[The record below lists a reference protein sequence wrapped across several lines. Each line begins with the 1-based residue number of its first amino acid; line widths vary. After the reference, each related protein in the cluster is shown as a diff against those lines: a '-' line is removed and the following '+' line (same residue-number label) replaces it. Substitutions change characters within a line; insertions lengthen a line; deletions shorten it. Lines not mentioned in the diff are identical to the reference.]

1 MLVQQYLLPYL
12 RVLNMKTLLNFIEKH
27 KEYFK
32 KIARF
37 TIVFVAYI
45 LLTKDNFN
53 FVNTLITSIFGMII
67 PDTK

>member
-1 MLVQQYLLPYL
+1 
-12 RVLNMKTLLNFIEKH
+12 MKALLNFIEKH
-27 KEYFK
+27 KEYVK
-32 KIARF
+32 KLLRF

-53 FVNTLITSIFGMII
+53 FMNTLITSIFGMVI

>member
-1 MLVQQYLLPYL
+1 
-12 RVLNMKTLLNFIEKH
+12 MKTLLNFIEKH

-32 KIARF
+32 KIVRF

-45 LLTKDNFN
+45 LLTKDNFS
-53 FVNTLITSIFGMII
+53 FVNTLITSIFGMIL

>member
-1 MLVQQYLLPYL
+1 
-12 RVLNMKTLLNFIEKH
+12 MKAILNFIEKH

>member
-1 MLVQQYLLPYL
+1 
-12 RVLNMKTLLNFIEKH
+12 MKHIIDFIEKH

-45 LLTKDNFN
+45 LLTKDNFS
-53 FVNTLITSIFGMII
+53 FVNTLITSIFGMIL

>member
-1 MLVQQYLLPYL
+1 MEYMEYHLADID
-12 RVLNMKTLLNFIEKH
+12 MKTLLNFIEKH

-45 LLTKDNFN
+45 LLTKDNFS
-53 FVNTLITSIFGMII
+53 FVNTLITSIFGMVI

>member
-1 MLVQQYLLPYL
+1 
-12 RVLNMKTLLNFIEKH
+12 MKALLNFIEKH

-32 KIARF
+32 KLTRF

-45 LLTKDNFN
+45 LLTKDDFS
-53 FVNTLITSIFGMII
+53 FVNTLITSIFGMVI

>member
-1 MLVQQYLLPYL
+1 M
-12 RVLNMKTLLNFIEKH
+12 NHILNFIEKH

-32 KIARF
+32 KLLRF

-45 LLTKDNFN
+45 LLTKDNFS
-53 FVNTLITSIFGMII
+53 FVNTLITSIFGMIL

>member
-1 MLVQQYLLPYL
+1 
-12 RVLNMKTLLNFIEKH
+12 MKALLNFIEKH

-32 KIARF
+32 KLARF

-45 LLTKDNFN
+45 LLTKDDFS
-53 FVNTLITSIFGMII
+53 FVNTLITSIFGMVI